1 MKTDMYPKVLLAGL
15 LVLALVLAPAA
26 PRAQDKPEAFKSTA
40 AAGAAG
46 ASDPNIKKADATND
60 PKAAPEKAPSH
71 KGSKTRG
78 FGPGVCAVTVDNWTG
93 WYVKVYVDGSFR
105 GSVGPFDDGTV
116 YVGSGATTVYARAD
130 FTDGSYKYWGS
141 RVVNCPRGGT
151 FSWTLNY

>member
-1 MKTDMYPKVLLAGL
+1 
-15 LVLALVLAPAA
+15 
-26 PRAQDKPEAFKSTA
+26 
-40 AAGAAG
+40 
-46 ASDPNIKKADATND
+46 
-60 PKAAPEKAPSH
+60 
-71 KGSKTRG
+71 
-78 FGPGVCAVTVDNWTG
+78 VDNWTG